1 MHCTHCGA
9 KVSPREKFCTA
20 CGQPIAKSAP
30 KADTSLAPSAPVPD
44 QTAVVAGSR
53 KDAASTAAVT
63 KELQAHC
70 ASCGAALEPGVRF
83 CTSCGAPVPG
93 EKPADATVVLEAPA
107 ATALAA
113 ASAAPAKTVAM
124 PVAAP
129 VPDPA
134 PATAPSPVP
143 DPATASA
150 PSPVPDP
157 ASAPASAA
165 APAAAPSLEPVS
177 ASAPA
182 RPKKRRRIPVA
193 FIAAAVVIVLV
204 AGGAALWFTG
214 GFASLEQVFGS
225 AVNGKTATAYYL
237 SAEVV
242 PVEAATLLRPNDAAG
257 EPLASY
263 EVRMKRA
270 NDADGAALD
279 VVSMPV
285 WTISGTDG
293 FSLEGL
299 GISQN
304 GTYEMGIT
312 ADDGSVYDLPP
323 VALGADETVP
333 ESSIDIVAP
342 EGADKEELAR
352 RGMYESYLDTLQSL
366 QDQYGKP
373 SLSVCKLQEEKYLAW
388 VAGVSYAGL
397 VDFGDGAER
406 LVVLYCTSK
415 NWAITDVV
423 DLSGEPAMDGIGP
436 VASDYRLEVWEYD
449 RAQDK
454 AVRVYQGQPMADAS
468 DTAVVDVAFA
478 TDSDADAPLVL
489 VSSTGV
495 NGGAAQGYFGLLEDG
510 GVGVL
515 PAGAV
520 DSSQIVKA
528 ERYATS
534 SLGITQDAALGYAG
548 SGEKSCEETAQT
560 VKDLEA
566 RLRTITG
573 A

>member
-30 KADTSLAPSAPVPD
+30 KADTSLAPSTPVPAP
-44 QTAVVAGSR
+44 TAAVAGSR
-53 KDAASTAAVT
+53 QDAASTDAVT

-83 CTSCGAPVPG
+83 CTSCGTPVPG
-93 EKPADATVVLEAPA
+93 EKLADATVVLEAPA
-107 ATALAA
+107 ATAPAPA
-113 ASAAPAKTVAM
+113 ASVKTVAM
-124 PVAAP
+124 PAAAP
-129 VPDPA
+129 APSAAPDPT
-134 PATAPSPVP
+134 PAEN
-143 DPATASA
+143 
-150 PSPVPDP
+150 
-157 ASAPASAA
+157 SAPASASTPTP
-165 APAAAPSLEPVS
+165 APAPDPAPVPAPAPTPS
-177 ASAPA
+177 PA
-182 RPKKRRRIPVA
+182 RPKKRRRVPVA
-193 FIAAAVVIVLV
+193 LIAAGALIVL
-204 AGGAALWFTG
+204 AAGGGAALWFTG
-214 GFASLEQVFGS
+214 GLDSLGQALGS
-225 AVNGKTATAYYL
+225 AVQGKTATAYYL
-237 SAEVV
+237 STEPV
-242 PVEAATLLRPNDAAG
+242 PVEASTMLRPQDAQG
-257 EPLASY
+257 QPLDSY
-263 EVRMKRA
+263 EVRVKRA
-270 NDADGAALD
+270 RDEDGAALD
-279 VVSMPV
+279 VATMPV
-285 WTISGTDG
+285 WTVSGADG
-293 FSLEGL
+293 FSLENL
-299 GISQN
+299 GVEQN
-304 GTYEMGIT
+304 GTYDLGIT
-312 ADDGSVYDLPP
+312 AGDGATYDLPP
-323 VALGADETVP
+323 VTLGADETVE
-333 ESSIDIVAP
+333 ESSIQIMVP
-342 EGADKEELAR
+342 EGADKDALAR
-352 RGMYESYLDTLQSL
+352 RGMYKSYLDTLQSL

-449 RAQDK
+449 QAEDK

-468 DTAVVDVAFA
+468 DTAVADVAFA
-478 TDSDADAPLVL
+478 TDSADDSPLML
-489 VSSTGV
+489 VASTGV
-495 NGGAAQGYFGLLEDG
+495 NGSAAQGYFGLLEKG

-515 PAGAV
+515 SVGAV
-520 DSSQIVKA
+520 DTAQVVKA

-534 SLGITQDAALGYAG
+534 SLGITQDAALSYAG
-548 SGEKSCEETAQT
+548 SDERSCEETAQT